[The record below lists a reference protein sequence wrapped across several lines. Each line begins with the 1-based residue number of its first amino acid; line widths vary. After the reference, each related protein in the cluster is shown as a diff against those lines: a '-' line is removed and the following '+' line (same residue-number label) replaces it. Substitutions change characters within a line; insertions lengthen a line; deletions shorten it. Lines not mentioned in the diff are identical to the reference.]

1 MKTYVIDIDGTI
13 CSVTGGQY
21 QNAQPKKERII
32 KINKLYEEGNY
43 IIFHTARG
51 MGRTKN
57 NAEKAKELF
66 YNLTEDQL
74 NSWGVKFHKLQ
85 LGKPSGD
92 FYIDDKGIKDE
103 QFFAD

>member
-13 CSVTGGQY
+13 CSVTDGLY
-21 QNAQPKKERII
+21 QNAQPKKERIL
-32 KINKLYEEGNY
+32 KVNKLYDEGNY

-66 YNLTEDQL
+66 YSLTEDQL
-74 NSWGVKFHKLQ
+74 KSWGVKFHELQ